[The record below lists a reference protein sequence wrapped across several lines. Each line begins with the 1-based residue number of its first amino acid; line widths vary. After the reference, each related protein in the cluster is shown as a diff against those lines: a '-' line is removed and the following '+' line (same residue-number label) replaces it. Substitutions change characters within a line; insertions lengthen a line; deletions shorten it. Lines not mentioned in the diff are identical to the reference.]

1 MDTQIVLSSS
11 AVQIFDPLKQN
22 TRFYKYKKLIPFYFA
37 QEFSAHELELTL
49 VVNGDLL
56 VDVLFFLKHHINS
69 QYSLLSCVTGIDSN
83 SNFGYRYQI
92 SYDLLSL
99 TYNTRIRVKTVVDTD
114 LKVSPSAVG
123 VFINANWWEREVW
136 DMFSIFFFY
145 HPELRRILTDYGFEG
160 SPLDKNFFVFGYL
173 ELIYDYKKKK
183 TNYNFSQ
190 LIQEY
195 RSFFL
200 DRNIL
205 AEDVIDSNII
215 PSLYLDNFIDSFPKH
230 HYLSSLAS
238 ERFLLTQRHNETLL
252 LEDMPKLKKSI
263 SISINN

>member
-136 DMFSIFFFY
+136 DMFSIFF
-145 HPELRRILTDYGFEG
+145 LIIQN
-160 SPLDKNFFVFGYL
+160 LDEF
-173 ELIYDYKKKK
+173 
-183 TNYNFSQ
+183 
-190 LIQEY
+190 
-195 RSFFL
+195 
-200 DRNIL
+200 
-205 AEDVIDSNII
+205 
-215 PSLYLDNFIDSFPKH
+215 
-230 HYLSSLAS
+230 
-238 ERFLLTQRHNETLL
+238 
-252 LEDMPKLKKSI
+252 
-263 SISINN
+263 